1 MRYCEFKSYMHGA
14 PPANWDKEY
23 FSPMYGDNGLYN
35 KVPLDSTPIYLLMP
49 KTGDE
54 ERYGDLEQC
63 VDAILTALEV
73 DGMPMVSLGAAYSSP
88 DLDSVIDDPDT
99 FFRQCASMCG
109 YNGKYNLYT
118 PGWRYYSPTATSDY
132 GVGNIDLTGGY
143 RACWAFM
150 PSGNEHPL
158 GGNNYAFMQSVA
170 GTDRFVYLFDVFPYD
185 VFRTGTF
192 DFSVMKDAISHPSDP
207 DWKRYATIRVEI
219 WEEVDGDF
227 VTYNCSAQ
235 IFGTDMPIITLNDY
249 YQGTGTTV
257 YDSGKP
263 IKKPSNKTD
272 DPPGS
277 RNRDDDPVPIPGLPS
292 SDMTQAG
299 SLRIYTLSSAQ
310 VKQVFEYL
318 HSHDPAAAVLKW
330 WSNPMQAIISL
341 HYLPYAMQHNGSE
354 EEFKVLGTPTG
365 ITHFQPAK
373 QFQSIHFGYL
383 DITLDS
389 YSYLDY
395 SPYTKISIYL
405 PGIGIRELNVD
416 DVMGKRVWIVYHC
429 DNVTGQIAAYIAVG
443 TRNTS
448 ESKASVR
455 YAFSGQVA
463 ATFPITQENWG
474 NTYIAGATLAA
485 GALAT
490 GISAG
495 AAAAAGGGAAAGE
508 AAGTAAGAAEAGA
521 AGGTANAGVVAGG
534 AVSIGNSLSNLAKP
548 SIARAGAVTGTTSL
562 FAVRRP
568 YIIIESPDYYDFDGF
583 EGIKGY
589 PYGMF
594 MKFSK
599 LDGYAV
605 IEGVNLKGINAT
617 VTELNEIESLLKS
630 GVIF

>member
-1 MRYCEFKSYMHGA
+1 MHGN
-14 PPANWDKEY
+14 PPTNWDKEY

-35 KVPLDSTPIYLLMP
+35 KVPLDSTPIYLLAA

-63 VDAILTALEV
+63 ADAIRNALEI
-73 DGMPMVSLGAAYSSP
+73 DALPMVSLGAAYSSP
-88 DLDSVIDDPDT
+88 DLDAVIDDPDT
-99 FFRQCASMCG
+99 FFRLCASVCG

-118 PGWRYYSPTATSDY
+118 PGWRYYSPTATSDF

-150 PSGNEHPL
+150 PGGNEHPL
-158 GGNNYAFMQSVA
+158 GGNNHAFMQSIA
-170 GTDRFVYLFDVFPYD
+170 GTDRFVYMFDVFPYD
-185 VFRTGTF
+185 VFRTGAF
-192 DFSVMKDAISHPSDP
+192 DFSVMKDAISHPADS

-219 WEEVDGDF
+219 WEEADGDF
-227 VTYNCSAQ
+227 VTYNCDAQ
-235 IFGTDMPIITLNDY
+235 IFGTDMNILTLNDF

-263 IKKPSNKTD
+263 IKKPSGKTD
-272 DPPGS
+272 EPPSS

-416 DVMGKRVWIVYHC
+416 DVMGKRLWIVYHC

-443 TRNTS
+443 SRNTS

-568 YIIIESPDYYDFDGF
+568 YIIIESPDYYDYEGF

>member
-1 MRYCEFKSYMHGA
+1 MRYCEFKSYMHGE
-14 PPANWDKEY
+14 PPAKWDKEY
-23 FSPMYGDNGLYN
+23 VSPMYGDNGLYN
-35 KVPLDSTPIYLLMP
+35 KVPMDSTPVYLLSA
-49 KTGDE
+49 KTGD
-54 ERYGDLEQC
+54 ERYGDLELC
-63 VDAILTALEV
+63 VDAIIQALEI
-73 DGMPMVSLGAAYSSP
+73 DALPMVSIGAAYMSP
-88 DLDSVIDDPDT
+88 VLANVIDDPNS
-99 FFRQCASMCG
+99 FFHIVANMCG
-109 YNGKYNLYT
+109 YHGKYNVYT
-118 PGWRYYSPTATSDY
+118 PGWRYYSPTQSSDE
-132 GVGNIDLTGGY
+132 GVGNIDLQGGY
-143 RACWAFM
+143 SACWAFM
-150 PSGNEHPL
+150 TVAGDHPL
-158 GGNNYAFMQSVA
+158 GGNNYAFMQEIS
-170 GTDRFVYLFDVFPYD
+170 GTDRFVYMFDVFPYD
-185 VFRTGTF
+185 VFRNAKF
-192 DFSVMKDAISHPSDP
+192 DFSVMKDAVAHPGDT
-207 DWKRYATIRVEI
+207 DWKRYATVRVEI
-219 WEEVDGDF
+219 WEEEDGDAI
-227 VTYNCSAQ
+227 VYNCSAT
-235 IFGTDMPIITLNDY
+235 ITGLDKYILTLNDH

-257 YDSGKP
+257 YDSGKS
-263 IKKPSNKTD
+263 IKKPPQKTD

-277 RNRDDDPVPIPGLPS
+277 KNRDDDPVPIPGLPS

-310 VKQVFEYL
+310 VKQIFEYL

-341 HYLPYAMQHNGSE
+341 HYLPYAMLHNGDP

-365 ITHFQPAK
+365 MTGFQPAK

-405 PGIGIRELNVD
+405 PGIGIRDLNVD
-416 DVMGKRVWIVYHC
+416 DVMGKRVWVVYHC
-429 DNVTGQIAAYIAVG
+429 DNATGQIAAYIAVG
-443 TRNTS
+443 TKNSS

-534 AVSIGNSLSNLAKP
+534 VVSIGNSLSNLAKP

-562 FAVRRP
+562 FAVKRP
-568 YIIIESPDYYDFDGF
+568 YIIIESPDYYDYEGF

-594 MKFSK
+594 MKFNK